1 MAYRNDMHLC
11 EISVNPIKLYGIIE
25 KYSSTAFSN
34 IITFHLT
41 QIVFNGYYLKQR
53 KGIKYSL
60 Q

>member
-1 MAYRNDMHLC
+1 MHLC

-25 KYSSTAFSN
+25 KFVSTAFSN

-41 QIVFNGYYLKQR
+41 QIVFNGYYLEQR